1 MKRFIDIAIFFSLF
15 TISFLI
21 FGYSI
26 IISSDIPVT
35 ITEDG
40 IISFIIINL
49 IYIILQLIY
58 IIKSKEGAKISNI
71 FLLVAVIAIWIINL
85 IQDLTYQYHKYSVV
99 TSCIGLISMICIL
112 ILYILKYRRTYINTH
127 T

>member
-1 MKRFIDIAIFFSLF
+1 MKKFIDISIFFSLF

-26 IISSDIPVT
+26 IISSDIPVS
-35 ITEDG
+35 ITEDEM
-40 IISFIIINL
+40 ISFIIINL
-49 IYIILQLIY
+49 IYIILQLVY

-71 FLLVAVIAIWIINL
+71 LLLLAVVAIWIINL
-85 IQDLTYQYHKYSVV
+85 IQDLNYQYHKYSVV
-99 TSCIGLISMICIL
+99 TTCIGLISMICIL
-112 ILYILKYRRTYINTH
+112 ILYILKYRITSINTH